1 MTRTIEEDEVALILS
16 PVEFDKKG
24 AWTGELAT
32 GLIVGENN
40 KMCVEDL
47 AYLIHLATLMG
58 AFLEL
63 AQHDQ
68 DLYTMV
74 EEHRNELV
82 GYEEEEDTPLYEK
95 VEGTEGK
102 VLKLTRFTKTQGNA

>member
-1 MTRTIEEDEVALILS
+1 MKRTIEEDEVALILS

-24 AWTGELAT
+24 DWTGELAT

-58 AFLEL
+58 AFLQM
-63 AQHDQ
+63 AQDDE
-68 DLYTMV
+68 DLYREV
-74 EEHRNELV
+74 EDYRNEVMGLDNDV
-82 GYEEEEDTPLYEK
+82 KEMYEE
-95 VEGTEGK
+95 VEGTDGK
-102 VLKLTRFTKTQGNA
+102 VVKLTRFTKTLGNA

>member
-24 AWTGELAT
+24 DWTGELAT

-47 AYLIHLATLMG
+47 AYLIHLARLIS
-58 AFLEL
+58 
-63 AQHDQ
+63 
-68 DLYTMV
+68 
-74 EEHRNELV
+74 
-82 GYEEEEDTPLYEK
+82 
-95 VEGTEGK
+95 
-102 VLKLTRFTKTQGNA
+102 

>member
-24 AWTGELAT
+24 DWTGELAT

-58 AFLEL
+58 AFLQM
-63 AQHDQ
+63 AQDDE
-68 DLYTMV
+68 DLYREV
-74 EEHRNELV
+74 EDYRNEVMGLDNDV
-82 GYEEEEDTPLYEK
+82 KEMYE
-95 VEGTEGK
+95 VEGTDGK
-102 VLKLTRFTKTQGNA
+102 VVKLNRFTKTLGNA